1 MNAAVD
7 LDGRDQSVTKNVT
20 LVHGVLIVSIVAN
33 VKPVIQK
40 QVTADHAHRA
50 ILVHDVVNH
59 AQTNGGEINAIK
71 CVLQVL
77 CQQKGKWD
85 HTDYNFSLSRAS
97 LLISNKSCSPGE
109 VSELVRRDSE
119 KCENISCGRH
129 GWCYEGQCMCAPG
142 FRGNRC
148 NERCRPG
155 TWGQNCQE
163 MCDCGQGGTCNG
175 VTGICQC
182 GAGFTGPKCSMDCPS
197 GQFI

>member
-1 MNAAVD
+1 MNAVVD
-7 LDGRDQSVTKNVT
+7 LDGRGQSVTKNVT
-20 LVHGVLIVSIVAN
+20 LVHGVLTVSIVAN

-59 AQTNGGEINAIK
+59 VQTNGGEINATK

-85 HTDYNFSLSRAS
+85 QTDYNFSLSRAS